1 MNRIAF
7 VAIGLMGLAGAGLA
21 VADVTKEE
29 TMSFEINADG
39 RFSLDNVNGD
49 VVIAGGA
56 GDSIEVT
63 AIKRADSEKDL
74 QQIEILI
81 DADVDRVSIETKYE
95 KEDRWFGWGDSSGSV
110 EYRVS
115 VPATIALDTIETVN
129 GNLEIEGM
137 DGKIKAAT
145 VNGDIEILGIVG
157 DVNLDTVNGSIEA
170 QFSRLE
176 GRQRAILDTVNGR
189 IEVTLPANADAS
201 VSADTV
207 NGSIRGG
214 DFGLEVDKSG
224 FVGKE
229 MQGDIGSGSARLK
242 MDTVNG
248 AIRLN
253 KD

>member
-1 MNRIAF
+1 MNRITIAT
-7 VAIGLMGLAGAGLA
+7 VGLMGLACAGAAL
-21 VADVTKEE
+21 ADVTKEE
-29 TMSFEINADG
+29 TMSFEIDANG

-49 VVIAGGA
+49 IIIEGGS
-56 GDSIEVT
+56 GNTIEVT
-63 AIKRADSEKDL
+63 VIKRADSEKDL
-74 QQIEILI
+74 QRIEILI
-81 DADVDRVSIETKYE
+81 NADDDRVSIETKYE
-95 KEDRWFGWGDSSGSV
+95 KEDRWFGWGDSNGSV

-115 VPATIALDTIETVN
+115 VPAAIDLDAVETVN
-129 GNLEIEGM
+129 GDLEVEGM

-157 DVNLDTVNGSIEA
+157 DVNLDTVNGTIEA
-170 QFSRLE
+170 QFTRLE

-189 IEVTLPANADAS
+189 IEVSLPANTDAS

-248 AIRLN
+248 AIRLT
-253 KD
+253 KE

>member
-1 MNRIAF
+1 MNRITI
-7 VAIGLMGLAGAGLA
+7 VAIGLMGLTSAGLA
-21 VADVTKEE
+21 TADVTKEE
-29 TMSFEINADG
+29 TMSFEIDANG

-49 VVIAGGA
+49 IVIDGAAGNT
-56 GDSIEVT
+56 IEVT
-63 AIKRADSEKDL
+63 AIKRANSEKDL
-74 QQIEILI
+74 QRIDILI
-81 DADVDRVSIETKYE
+81 DADSDRVSIETKYE
-95 KEDRWFGWGDSSGSV
+95 KEDRWFGWGDSNGSV

-115 VPATIALDTIETVN
+115 VPATISLDAVETVN
-129 GNLEIEGM
+129 GDVEVEGM

-145 VNGDIEILGIVG
+145 VNGDIEITGIVG
-157 DVNLDTVNGSIEA
+157 DVNLDTVNGTIEA
-170 QFSRLE
+170 QFSRLG

-189 IEVTLPANADAS
+189 IEVTLPADADAS

-253 KD
+253 KG